1 MQNRPIGEAV
11 EELLSDFYFEENGKC
26 VDLCSWSPN
35 DPQDNY
41 FWVDI
46 RWLRRFLRQLSLL
59 NDPCNSG
66 VDRQPMFTPSNTSS
80 AKLVKA
86 MFYGILWKL
95 FTKKNYTIPCL
106 GDGVN
111 FTNENIT
118 SLCRVIADIPVPV
131 PVPVPVPQRIPP
143 EVVNLPRS
151 HGATPGPEVD
161 YLSNMMTW
169 TY

>member
-11 EELLSDFYFEENGKC
+11 EELLFDLYFEENGKC

-35 DPQDNY
+35 DPQENY

-46 RWLRRFLRQLSLL
+46 LWLQHFLLQLSLL

-66 VDRQPMFTPSNTSS
+66 EDRQPMFTPSNISS
-80 AKLVKA
+80 AQLVKA
-86 MFYGILWKL
+86 KFFGILWI
-95 FTKKNYTIPCL
+95 FFSKKNLAIPYL

-118 SLCRVIADIPVPV
+118 SLCRVIAAVPEPVPV
-131 PVPVPVPQRIPP
+131 P
-143 EVVNLPRS
+143 
-151 HGATPGPEVD
+151 
-161 YLSNMMTW
+161 
-169 TY
+169 

>member
-11 EELLSDFYFEENGKC
+11 EELLFDLYFEENGKC

-46 RWLRRFLRQLSLL
+46 RWLRHFLRQLSLL